1 MSYYDMIIRMLK
13 IRDESICKPLEIS
26 FGHVQKMESSPQ
38 NRKKSLVVPVFRKK
52 KNNSKELKN
61 DRSIYL
67 LSVSCSIFEILL
79 YGSIFKFFTGNSLIS
94 QKHSGVKPGNSYT
107 NQLLSIT
114 HQNYKSFYDGYEV
127 QSVFLDIS
135 SSR

>member
-1 MSYYDMIIRMLK
+1 
-13 IRDESICKPLEIS
+13 
-26 FGHVQKMESSPQ
+26 MESSPQ

-52 KNNSKELKN
+52 KNSKELKN
-61 DRSIYL
+61 DRPIYL
-67 LSVSCSIFEILL
+67 LSVSDNIFEILL
-79 YGSIFKFFTGNSLIS
+79 YGSIFKFFTDNSLIS
-94 QKHSGVKPGNSYT
+94 QKHAGVKPGNSHT

>member
-1 MSYYDMIIRMLK
+1 
-13 IRDESICKPLEIS
+13 
-26 FGHVQKMESSPQ
+26 MESSPQ

-52 KNNSKELKN
+52 KSNNKKPKN
-61 DRSIYL
+61 DRPIYL
-67 LSVSCSIFEILL
+67 LSVSDNIFEILL
-79 YGSIFKFFTGNSLIS
+79 YGSIFKFFTDNSLIS
-94 QKHSGVKPGNSYT
+94 QKHSGVKPGNSCT
-107 NQLLSIT
+107 NQPLSIT